1 MLVSEAGVPFAPPS
15 AALVG
20 IPDEWAWVCMYGA
33 LADVL
38 ANSPEGRDSQRAKY
52 CMARYEQGK
61 KAMMR
66 LPWLLEA
73 TVGSVSVDT
82 LGFKEIDTQM
92 QNWEQNQPADDP
104 QIVVGGIDLI
114 ALAPFT
120 ATGVSTVLTVVENA
134 PVPAADGDQIQLSRD
149 GVDAVLAYAQHVAS
163 FKMGGSNFA
172 LTMPLYEQFE
182 AYCRTKNSQYA
193 ALGMSRV
200 QMLMEGNRQDFN
212 DPEFEGKTEAK
223 HGRV

>member
-1 MLVSEAGVPFAPPS
+1 MQKNLSRDGFKRNPETTKEDVWCPTTG
-15 AALVG
+15 LG
-20 IPDEWAWVCMYGA
+20 TWVMRQ
-33 LADVL
+33 
-38 ANSPEGRDSQRAKY
+38 GRNITITGN

-82 LGFKEIDTQM
+82 LGFKEIDTQQ
-92 QNWEQNQPADDP
+92 QNWEQTQPADDP

-114 ALAPFT
+114 ALAPF
-120 ATGVSTVLTVVENA
+120 ATTQTVSTVLTVVANA
-134 PVPAADGDQIQLSRD
+134 PVPEVDSDQIQLSRD
-149 GVDAVLAYAQHVAS
+149 GVDAVVAYAQHAAS
-163 FKMGGSNFA
+163 FKKGGRNFA

-182 AYCRTKNSQYA
+182 AYCRMKNSTYA
-193 ALGMSRV
+193 ALGISRF

-212 DPEFEGKTEAK
+212 DSRFQGESINSGGGK
-223 HGRV
+223 